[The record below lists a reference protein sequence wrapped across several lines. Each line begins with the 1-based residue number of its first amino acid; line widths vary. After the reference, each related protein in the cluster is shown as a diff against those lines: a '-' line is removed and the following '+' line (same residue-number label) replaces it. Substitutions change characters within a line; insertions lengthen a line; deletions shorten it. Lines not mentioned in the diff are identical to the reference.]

1 MENKKKIL
9 FITPHLSTGGAPQ
22 VTLNKIQLLKD
33 EYDVFC
39 VEYSLIAWTF
49 VVQRNRIIELLGDN
63 FVSLPEDKTSILKII
78 EVIQPDVISFEE
90 FPEFFM
96 NDSIT
101 KEIYK
106 GSRTYKLYETTHDSS
121 FPVYQK
127 RFFPDKFHFVSAFNA
142 FRYSMF
148 DIPYEI
154 IEYPVDTKT
163 KNQTENQ
170 EKLEFDSSWKHVVN
184 VGLFTPR
191 KNQAYLFDIAKRLR
205 EYKIKFHFIGN
216 QADNFR
222 FYWGPLMEDKPK
234 NCVVWGER
242 GDVDSFLQA
251 SDLFFFGSRG
261 DRNNKEL
268 NPIAIKEALE
278 YKMPMMMYDL
288 DVYCGKYNTE
298 ETITF
303 LTGDLETD
311 VKNMIE
317 ILKAEKMEEL
327 NEDEVI
333 IISTY
338 PDTSTRKKLT
348 EECILSFKKT
358 NRKIIL
364 TSHYPVS
371 EEIQR
376 MVDYYIYDENNT
388 MISNS
393 YYDHF
398 YNYKHNYD
406 VVINLNSMEKPNQS
420 LAAMINLF
428 NGFKLAKGLG
438 FDKAISVVYDVI
450 LHDNDVSNVDKIF
463 DKITTWNSYLTYINT
478 DLGLGVET
486 TSMGFKIDYFLNTF
500 KDFRDGETFTKFC
513 ETLGCHNFLEHY
525 FMAVLRDKENLWIE
539 GGESILPNSGL
550 GVSSNSEYMSILPIE
565 GEENKLMFY
574 FFTYNID
581 DKIVHVRIS
590 SNDIV
595 YDEVINKISDCRE
608 IQKVIEFKGY
618 PITVTV
624 DKIDNGVIYKSTK
637 YEINSENFESYK
649 NNGHFKYK
657 NQVKNQVTDYKIK
670 LVHLQTTLNDDR
682 EQKSRESL
690 SKVSE
695 HGIEYVLH
703 QNEPFKSLPPSHNC
717 IRPQCV
723 SMELFDEE
731 TANRLGTAL
740 TPSHYGCYDSFKT
753 GILSEFDNDLE
764 FLIVCEGDCIIEV
777 DMNEFVDKVNEAC
790 RLVNQEGVEYFS
802 FGDTKTLDFGWHQS
816 NVVREI
822 PNQDL
827 MFITDK
833 IIGLQC
839 VMFPKG
845 TREFLFNKLRNHKW
859 DAADIY
865 FNTIFVDN
873 QKTMGILK
881 ERITTQSDG
890 HSLIDNQYKEFRK
903 K

>member
-1 MENKKKIL
+1 MSNKKKIL

-33 EYDVFC
+33 EYEVFC
-39 VEYSLIAWTF
+39 IEYSLIAWTF

-78 EVIQPDVISFEE
+78 DIIKPDVISFEE

-96 NDSIT
+96 DDSIT

-106 GSRTYKLYETTHDSS
+106 GSRSYKLYETTHDSS
-121 FPVYQK
+121 FPVHKK

-154 IEYPVDTKT
+154 IEYPVDTKV
-163 KNQTENQ
+163 KKKRENQ
-170 EKLEFDSSWKHVVN
+170 EKLGLDPSWKHVVN

-191 KNQAYLFDIAKRLR
+191 KNQAYLFEIAQRLR
-205 EYKIKFHFIGN
+205 EFKIKFHFIGN
-216 QADNFR
+216 QADNFK
-222 FYWGPLMEDKPK
+222 FYWEPLMTNKPK

-278 YKMPMMMYDL
+278 YKMPMMMYNL

-298 ETITF
+298 ESITF
-303 LTGDLETD
+303 LTGDIETD
-311 VKNMIE
+311 VKNMVIA
-317 ILKAEKMEEL
+317 LKPEKMLNIEDDEL
-327 NEDEVI
+327 I

-338 PDTSTRKKLT
+338 PDTSTRIKLT
-348 EECILSFKKT
+348 KECVESFRKT
-358 NRKIIL
+358 KRKIL
-364 TSHYPVS
+364 LVSHYPVS

-376 MVDYYIYDENNT
+376 MVDYYVYDEKNV
-388 MISNS
+388 MITNS
-393 YYDHF
+393 YYNHF

-406 VVINLNSMEKPNQS
+406 VNINLNGLEKPNQS
-420 LAAMINLF
+420 LAAMNNF
-428 NGFKLAKGLG
+428 HNGVKFAKSIGAS
-438 FDKAISVVYDVI
+438 KVMIVTYDVI
-450 LHDNDVSNVDKIF
+450 LQDQDLPLIENYFNKLDEWKCCIAFMD
-463 DKITTWNSYLTYINT
+463 T
-478 DLGLGVET
+478 DLGKGVET
-486 TSMGFKIDYFLNTF
+486 TSMVFRTDYFLDIFPDIRNEFTF
-500 KDFRDGETFTKFC
+500 NKQC
-513 ETLGCHNFLEHY
+513 ELIGAQNFLEDY
-525 FMAVLRDKENLWIE
+525 MYKTIKDEVGLWVVINQRT
-539 GGESILPNSGL
+539 ILPNSGV
-550 GVSSNSEYMSILPIE
+550 GVSSCSEYMSILPID
-565 GEENKLMFY
+565 GEDNKLMFY

-595 YDEVINKISDCRE
+595 YDEVVNKISESRE

-624 DKIDNGVIYKSTK
+624 DKIDNGVIYKSTN
-637 YEINSENFESYK
+637 YEINSNNFKSFK
-649 NNGHFKYK
+649 NNGYFKYK

-670 LVHLQTTLNDDR
+670 LIHLQTTLNDER
-682 EQKSRESL
+682 EQKSRDSL
-690 SKVSE
+690 SKVTE

-703 QNEPFKSLPPSHNC
+703 QNEPFRSLPPSHNC
-717 IRPQCV
+717 LRPQCV
-723 SMELFDEE
+723 SMELFNED
-731 TANRLGTAL
+731 TTKLLGTAL

-753 GILSEFDNDLE
+753 GILSEFDNDLD

-777 DMNEFVDKVNEAC
+777 PMNEFIDKVNESC
-790 RLVNQEGVEYFS
+790 KIINDEGVEYFS

-839 VMFPKG
+839 IMFPKN
-845 TREFLFNKLRNHKW
+845 TKEFLFNKLRTHKW

-865 FNTIFVDN
+865 FNTIFGHN
-873 QKTMGILK
+873 GKTMGILK
-881 ERITTQSDG
+881 DRITTQADG
-890 HSLIDNQYKEFRK
+890 VSLIDKEFK
-903 K
+903 TFIK